1 MVSCWRTRALSIG
14 EGPTAILLRM
24 GASMRAFLFALF
36 LLGGCLPAASQQVM
50 KGEVKVTPMSS
61 GGVPV
66 GCSLEYILV
75 ISDRVYRSGG
85 VVGLT
90 GTFAWLAGKDRMG
103 IAGMFKLGA
112 ADFDQNMRKSAFKPA
127 STVLSIGGKVH
138 RPQEPMPCEDNNFV
152 CGAYSTEGSLGV
164 LSAMLNGPIEVGY
177 NRRLGSFDVMVPL
190 DVSNDEMMRL
200 TGCMQNF
207 MRSLK
212 TK

>member
-1 MVSCWRTRALSIG
+1 MRALI
-14 EGPTAILLRM
+14 
-24 GASMRAFLFALF
+24 FALVF
-36 LLGGCLPAASQQVM
+36 IVGVLPAASQQVM

-61 GGVPV
+61 GGVPI
-66 GCSLEYILV
+66 GCSLEYILI

-90 GTFAWLAGKDRMG
+90 GTYAWLANRDRMG

-112 ADFDQNMRKSAFKPA
+112 VDFDHNMRKSAFKPA

-138 RPQEPMPCEDNNFV
+138 RPQEPMPCEDNNYV

-164 LSAMLNGPIEVGY
+164 LSAMLNGPIELGY
-177 NRRLGSFDVMVPL
+177 NRRIGSFDVMVPL
-190 DVSNDEMMRL
+190 DVSNEEMMRL
-200 TGCMQNF
+200 TDCMQNF

-212 TK
+212 TQ